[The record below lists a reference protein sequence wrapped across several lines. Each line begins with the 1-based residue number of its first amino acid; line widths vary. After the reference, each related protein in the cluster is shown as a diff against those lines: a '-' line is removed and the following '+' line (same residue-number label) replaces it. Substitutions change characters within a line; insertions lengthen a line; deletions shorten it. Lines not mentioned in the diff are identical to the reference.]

1 MIRDSVIYIDMEKVM
16 EPKQGDSDIQNNE
29 DSEQQSSFV
38 YIRALHSDDN
48 NFMKYLTETNIFQ
61 EDKILKKGYNSIFE
75 KKEKNYMLSV
85 NYLNYEEKYTRHLE
99 KIMIGDILYFS
110 VISDPLQRAI
120 RHYNFSN
127 SFRKIYTF
135 DEYYVHYGDKEGV
148 GWTGQNIITNNYYS
162 KYLGFHSIDE
172 ITEENIKKRYAL
184 VIVLGNTDDSA
195 AFVKLQKLLGSE
207 VYTNIVLK
215 NDYQVLSKTE
225 EMFKENNKM
234 DYMLYEKCLKILS
247 SG

>member
-16 EPKQGDSDIQNNE
+16 ETNHGDSDIQNNE
-29 DSEQQSSFV
+29 ESEQQYSFV

-61 EDKILKKGYNSIFE
+61 EDRILKKGYNSIFE

-110 VISDPLQRAI
+110 VISDPLQRVI

-135 DEYYVHYGDKEGV
+135 DEYYLHYGDKEGV
-148 GWTGQNIITNNYYS
+148 GWTGQNIVTNNYYS
-162 KYLGFHSIDE
+162 RYLGFHSIDE
-172 ITEENIKKRYAL
+172 ITEENIKKRY
-184 VIVLGNTDDSA
+184 VLGNTDDSA
-195 AFVKLQKLLGSE
+195 AFIKLQKLLGSE
-207 VYTNIVLK
+207 VYTNIMLK
-215 NDYQVLSKTE
+215 NDYQVLSNTE

-234 DYMLYEKCLKILS
+234 DYLLYEKCQKILS